1 MELLL
6 MAVVLHVLCLSQG
19 LWAAAASSVDEHVEK
34 QSGLHT
40 FSLSKVCSG
49 TLRVRQNDSW
59 VPITLSTKG
68 KNVTAEQICRE
79 LGCGGLLE
87 IKKNRT
93 ASINTCLTGC
103 IIRNSTLHNCTAAAA
118 SNCSEEVVVE
128 CEHQAVRL
136 AAGHDHCAGR
146 VELMD
151 AGRWGSVCDDDWNSR
166 GGDVVCAQ
174 LGCGTAVKVTA
185 EGYKFGPGTGPIH
198 ISKLNCTGKE
208 SNLWQCNTQKNE
220 DTNYCGHKED
230 AGVVCSGSTTVTDS
244 PINTTKPSVT
254 NRTTDSVTV
263 MVVQESSSRSLS
275 GPVWGCIALS
285 IALLLVLLSNAAH
298 CKHYKRRKACVI
310 HQRHLDAH
318 TGEDGDINNLQAV
331 TVQTFTYGERQ
342 DRRPSPEDDSET
354 SSGSDYEPCQ
364 HFGPQSLANVN
375 NLHSLDDAPVVGE
388 CNQAQDRI
396 CKEDNALKNMTG
408 DVDSESTSSG
418 ECYEN
423 IQTEQEQLLS
433 PDGNQ
438 FYPEHSLQTAPILNT
453 SQSANRTRDVDSES
467 TSSGECYE
475 NTQTEQEQLL
485 SPDGNQFYPEH
496 SLQTAPILN
505 TSQSANRTRDVDSES
520 TSSGEC
526 YENTQTEQEQ
536 LLSPDGNQFY
546 PEHSLQT
553 APILNTSQSANRTQ
567 DSSDSDSTSSGECY
581 ENLGLE
587 AEAFVQTFEGSPSL
601 PEQNPLN
608 HHTPQP
614 TGNSNLF
621 IPSSPNQ
628 DDSSTSSDEAYENV
642 PDIDEE
648 NCESSSSSDYDD
660 VANW

>member
-6 MAVVLHVLCLSQG
+6 MAVVLHALCLSQG
-19 LWAAAASSVDEHVEK
+19 
-34 QSGLHT
+34 GLHT

-49 TLRVRQNDSW
+49 TLRARQDEGW
-59 VPITLSTKG
+59 VPVTLKHLSTEE

-87 IKKNRT
+87 FKENRT
-93 ASINTCLTGC
+93 ASINTCLTDC

-151 AGRWGSVCDDDWNSR
+151 AGRWGSVCDDDWNST
-166 GGDVVCAQ
+166 GGNVVCAQ
-174 LGCGTAVKVTA
+174 LGCGTAVHVTA
-185 EGYKFGPGTGPIH
+185 LVYKFGPGTGPIH

-208 SNLWQCNTQKNE
+208 SNLWQCSTQKNE
-220 DTNYCGHKED
+220 DSNYCGHKED
-230 AGVVCSGSTTVTDS
+230 AGVVCSGSSTVTVS
-244 PINTTKPSVT
+244 PINTTTPT
-254 NRTTDSVTV
+254 NWTTGSVTV
-263 MVVQESSSRSLS
+263 MVVQESSSSSLS
-275 GPVWGCIALS
+275 GPVWGCIVLS
-285 IALLLVLLSNAAH
+285 VALLLVLLSNAAH

-310 HQRHLDAH
+310 HQRQLHAH
-318 TGEDGDINNLQAV
+318 SGEDGDINNLQAV
-331 TVQTFTYGERQ
+331 TVQTFTTGERE
-342 DRRPSPEDDSET
+342 DRRPSLEDDSET
-354 SSGSDYEPCQ
+354 SSGSDYEPYQ
-364 HFGPQSLANVN
+364 HFGPQSLANMN

-388 CNQAQDRI
+388 HNQAQDQI

-418 ECYEN
+418 ECYQN
-423 IQTEQEQLLS
+423 TQTKKEQLLS

-438 FYPEHSLQTAPILNT
+438 FYPEHSLQTAPFLNT
-453 SQSANRTRDVDSES
+453 SQPANRTRDVDSES

-496 SLQTAPILN
+496 SLQTAPFLN
-505 TSQSANRTRDVDSES
+505 TSQPANRTRDVDSES

-553 APILNTSQSANRTQ
+553 APFLNTSQPANGTH
-567 DSSDSDSTSSGECY
+567 DTSDSDSTSSGECY
-581 ENLGLE
+581 ENIGLE

-642 PDIDEE
+642 PDIEEE

>member
-6 MAVVLHVLCLSQG
+6 MAVVLHALCLSQG
-19 LWAAAASSVDEHVEK
+19 LWAAATSSVDGHVEE
-34 QSGLHT
+34 QSGLLT

-49 TLRVRQNDSW
+49 TLRVRQDDSW
-59 VPITLSTKG
+59 VPVTLKLLSP
-68 KNVTAEQICRE
+68 KNIMAEQICRE

-87 IKKNRT
+87 FKENRT
-93 ASINTCLTGC
+93 ASIDTCLTEC

-118 SNCSEEVVVE
+118 SNCSKEVVVE

-174 LGCGTAVKVTA
+174 LGCGTAAEVTA
-185 EGYKFGPGTGPIH
+185 KAYKFGPGTGPIH

-208 SNLWQCNTQKNE
+208 SNLWQCSTQKNE
-220 DTNYCGHKED
+220 DSNYCGHKED
-230 AGVVCSGSTTVTDS
+230 AGVVCSGSTTITAL
-244 PINTTKPSVT
+244 PINTTIPSLT
-254 NRTTDSVTV
+254 NWTTDSATV
-263 MVVQESSSRSLS
+263 MVQESSSRSLS
-275 GPVWGCIALS
+275 GPVWGCIVLS

-298 CKHYKRRKACVI
+298 CKHYKRRNACVI

-342 DRRPSPEDDSET
+342 DRRPSVEDDSET
-354 SSGSDYEPCQ
+354 SSGSDYEPCR

-375 NLHSLDDAPVVGE
+375 NLHSLDDEPVVGE

-396 CKEDNALKNMTG
+396 CKEDNALENMTG

-423 IQTEQEQLLS
+423 TQTEQEQLRS
-433 PDGNQ
+433 PDGSQ
-438 FYPEHSLQTAPILNT
+438 FYPEHSVQTAPLLNA

-475 NTQTEQEQLL
+475 NTQTEQEQLR

-496 SLQTAPILN
+496 SVQTAPLLN
-505 TSQSANRTRDVDSES
+505 A
-520 TSSGEC
+520 
-526 YENTQTEQEQ
+526 
-536 LLSPDGNQFY
+536 
-546 PEHSLQT
+546 
-553 APILNTSQSANRTQ
+553 SQSANRTQ

-581 ENLGLE
+581 ENVGLE

-601 PEQNPLN
+601 PEQNPLS

-660 VANW
+660 VTNW